1 MYFAYPKSQSKIDND
16 EIKRLMLDEIS
27 YIFTG
32 TTVKSAKFDHWKIE
46 QPGTV
51 MSYKKKA
58 HQEEEELSLAEIK
71 KKGNLRAKRE
81 PVKMKYSPLVER
93 YLKGHKYETMNNV

>member
-58 HQEEEELSLAEIK
+58 HQEEEDLSLAEIK
-71 KKGNLRAKRE
+71 KKGNLRAK
-81 PVKMKYSPLVER
+81 
-93 YLKGHKYETMNNV
+93 